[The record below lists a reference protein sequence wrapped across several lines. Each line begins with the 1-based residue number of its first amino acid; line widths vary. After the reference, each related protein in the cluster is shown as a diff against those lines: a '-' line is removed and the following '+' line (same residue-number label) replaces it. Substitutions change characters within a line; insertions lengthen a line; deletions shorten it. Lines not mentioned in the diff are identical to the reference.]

1 MSGTIW
7 FRPYTLED
15 VRFFRA
21 SMPLHLGIEFTELL
35 YGDRK
40 SVV

>member
-1 MSGTIW
+1 MIW

-21 SMPLHLGIEFTELL
+21 SLPLHLGI
-35 YGDRK
+35 GRAR
-40 SVV
+40 